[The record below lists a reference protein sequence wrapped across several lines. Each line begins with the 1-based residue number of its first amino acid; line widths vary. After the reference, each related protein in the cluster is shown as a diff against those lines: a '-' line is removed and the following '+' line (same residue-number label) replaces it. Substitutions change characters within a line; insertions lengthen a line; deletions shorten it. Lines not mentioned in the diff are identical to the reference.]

1 MWGFTAVQ
9 NLITMAIWGVFLVLK
24 VWAFVDCVRQRED
37 AFPAVQRQSKTL
49 WLVLT
54 GLAALTGLLPDLTLG
69 LIGIAGTV
77 IALIYLFEIKPR
89 IQQVTR
95 Y

>member
-1 MWGFTAVQ
+1 MWGFAAVQ
-9 NLITMAIWGVFLVLK
+9 NLITMAVWAVFLVIKL
-24 VWAFVDCVRQRED
+24 WAFVDCVRQRQD
-37 AFPAVQRQSKTL
+37 VFPAVQRQTKTL

-69 LIGIAGTV
+69 IFGIAGIV